1 MTTVSRNK
9 TLSESGDS
17 IAQAHR
23 RMRLTRRLRRTAGEV
38 AVHLVLIPMVA
49 LFMLPLAWMLST
61 SLKNSSGVF
70 AFPPQWIPDPIQW
83 ENYGQAMTV
92 LPFGRFFLNTAILTF
107 SAMFGQLLTCSL
119 VAFSFARLRWKGRH
133 TLFIIVL
140 TTMMLPN
147 QVTLIPTFLIFRQ
160 LGWLDTFLPMIV
172 PAFFAG
178 GPFLIFLMRQFFMTL
193 SPELDDAARIDG
205 ASTFGIYW
213 RIILPLAK
221 PVLIAAAI
229 FSFEAHWNDFFRPLI
244 YLQSSRNYTL
254 SLGLH
259 AFNSNY
265 GQGTDWHL
273 LMAASLVVMLPVI
286 LVFFFA
292 QRYFIQGVVFSGVK
306 G

>member
-1 MTTVSRNK
+1 MVSREQAVTNVDSAGSVGRK
-9 TLSESGDS
+9 PSHLS
-17 IAQAHR
+17 
-23 RMRLTRRLRRTAGEV
+23 RRLRRAGNEGLI
-38 AVHLVLIPMVA
+38 HLVLIPLA
-49 LFMLPLAWMLST
+49 TLFLLPLLWMVST
-61 SLKNSSGVF
+61 SFKDASGVF
-70 AFPPQWIPDPIQW
+70 LFPPQWIPDPIHW
-83 ENYGQAMTV
+83 ENYGLALTA
-92 LPFGRFFLNTAILTF
+92 LPFGRFFLNTSILTF
-107 SAMFGQLLTCSL
+107 SAMVGQILSCSI
-119 VAFSFARLRWKGRH
+119 VAFSFAHLRWSGRNV
-133 TLFIIVL
+133 LFIVVL
-140 TTMMLPN
+140 ATMMLPN

-172 PAFFAG
+172 PAFLGG

-193 SPELDDAARIDG
+193 SPELVDAARIDG

-213 RIILPLAK
+213 RIILPLAS
-221 PVLIAAAI
+221 PVLIAVGI

-244 YLQSSRNYTL
+244 YLQSQENYTL

-265 GQGTDWHL
+265 GRGTEWQL

-286 LVFFFA
+286 LIFFFA